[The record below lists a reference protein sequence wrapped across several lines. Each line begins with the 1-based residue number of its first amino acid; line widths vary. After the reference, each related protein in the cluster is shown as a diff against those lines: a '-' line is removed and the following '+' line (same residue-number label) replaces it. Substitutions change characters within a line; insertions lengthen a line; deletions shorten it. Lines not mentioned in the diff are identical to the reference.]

1 MEELSAYRESIDS
14 IDEKLVELLGLRY
27 AICRDVARL
36 KKQRNIPMMQT
47 GRVAQVKERCAA
59 LAERHDV
66 DPQFVRELYTLIINE
81 ACRIEDHIIE
91 SRD

>member
-1 MEELSAYRESIDS
+1 MEQLSAYRETIDS
-14 IDEKLVELLGLRY
+14 IDEKLIELLGRRY
-27 AICRDVARL
+27 AVCREVARL

-47 GRVAQVKERCAA
+47 GRVEQVKERCVA
-59 LAERHDV
+59 LAERHGV
-66 DPQFVRELYTLIINE
+66 DPRFVRELYTLIINE